1 MTAAYRTFVTSF
13 FRGSPRLHLSS
24 SAVPS
29 SLSCPRGPRRAT
41 VSAVFAAVLL
51 LITTP
56 SSAQTTADREA
67 ANGLSNPMEALR
79 SRLSGS
85 AGASAPLEGP
95 VDPSTYR
102 VGPGDLFTITVGTGE
117 GTAASVPVSADG
129 LLLLPEAGSVQV
141 AGLTLA
147 AARDTALVQLRR
159 SFGRLRVDIAL
170 AQPRSFYVHVSGAVP
185 VPGRYVAA
193 PVSRVSS
200 VLEIAFADTSRAP
213 VSNPSYRPSLRNV
226 SLISRD
232 GAERSLD
239 LARYFSTG
247 DVAHNPYL
255 TDGDVIVVAGYDPA
269 YESVQVDGA
278 VPFPGSYDVR
288 KGDTVRDLLQVAGLT
303 RAPAHASAVRI
314 TRYAADGLHSEE
326 ILTSA
331 VFENE
336 SGDSPIGARDHIAV
350 VADRPPGGTAS
361 IEGWVRSPGD
371 YAIEGDTTTVA
382 DLIQRAGG
390 LREGALLTA
399 AYIERGGDVS
409 RARRFAGATAD
420 PGRAGAESHPDLARL
435 LRADTLEAGRRMR
448 LTDLELSSRVYFAQE
463 YEATRRVSVDLQA
476 MLGGGVAPIVL
487 EDGDRLV
494 IPRDESTVHVF
505 GQVVRPGYVPFTAG
519 KARDWFIQA
528 AGGTSANAGRVL
540 HLRASTGQVETDPA
554 APVRSGDLVFVD
566 RATVIAESFAAR
578 QIDVAEL
585 ELGVTREQ
593 LDLSRRQLD
602 LQERMQRREQ
612 RVRIFQTLLGTI
624 STVATVVVLFR
635 SIDQQP

>member
-1 MTAAYRTFVTSF
+1 MIA
-13 FRGSPRLHLSS
+13 
-24 SAVPS
+24 
-29 SLSCPRGPRRAT
+29 
-41 VSAVFAAVLL
+41 
-51 LITTP
+51 TP
-56 SSAQTTADREA
+56 SSAQTATDRETTT
-67 ANGLSNPMEALR
+67 GLSNPMEALR
-79 SRLSGS
+79 SRLSAP
-85 AGASAPLEGP
+85 AGTSAPLEGP
-95 VDPSTYR
+95 VDPTTYL

-117 GTAASVPVSADG
+117 GTAANVPVSADG
-129 LLLLPEAGSVQV
+129 LLFLPEAGSIQV

-147 AARDTALVQLRR
+147 AARDSALVQLKR

-226 SLISRD
+226 SLIRRD
-232 GAERSLD
+232 GMEVSLD

-247 DVAHNPYL
+247 DVTHNPYL

-278 VPFPGSYDVR
+278 VPFPGAYDVR

-303 RAPAHASAVRI
+303 KAPAHASAVRI
-314 TRYAADGLHSEE
+314 TRYDADGLHSEE

-336 SGDSPIGARDHIAV
+336 SGDTPVQARDHIAV
-350 VADRPPGGTAS
+350 VADRPAGGNAS

-371 YAIEGDTTTVA
+371 YALEGDSTTVA

-390 LREGALLTA
+390 LRGGALLTA
-399 AYIERGGDVS
+399 AYIQRGGVGS
-409 RARRFAGATAD
+409 ANARRFGGATAD
-420 PGRAGAESHPDLARL
+420 PGRAGGESRSDLARL
-435 LRADTLEAGRRMR
+435 LRTDTLEAGRRMR

-463 YEATRRVSVDLQA
+463 YEATRLVSVDLQA
-476 MLGGGVAPIVL
+476 ILGGTGVPIVL
-487 EDGDRLV
+487 QDGDRLV
-494 IPRDESTVHVF
+494 IPRDERTVHVF
-505 GQVVRPGYVPFTAG
+505 GQVVRPGYVPFAAG
-519 KARDWFIQA
+519 KSRDWFIEA

-624 STVATVVVLFR
+624 STVATVIVLFR